1 MIDIFKRRMIKTEY
15 ICTKC
20 GKVRYSDFPIDML
33 KYFEIFCDEHE
44 RRKDND

>member
-44 RRKDND
+44 RRNKQ